1 MDTVPDGRGQDDNP
15 DLGEGEWAIL
25 GQVLM
30 SHITLQVYSVGELN
44 EEAWPLIITTHH
56 MHTKLTT

>member
-1 MDTVPDGRGQDDNP
+1 METVPDGREQDDNP

-30 SHITLQVYSVGELN
+30 SHITLQVYSVVNSTRKHGRY
-44 EEAWPLIITTHH
+44 
-56 MHTKLTT
+56 